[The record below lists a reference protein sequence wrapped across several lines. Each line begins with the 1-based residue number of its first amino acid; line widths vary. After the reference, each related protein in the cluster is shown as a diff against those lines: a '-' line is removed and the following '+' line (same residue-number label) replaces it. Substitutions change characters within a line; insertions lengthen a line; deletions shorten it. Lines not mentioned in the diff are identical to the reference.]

1 GSSDTGM
8 NARTAGITKGLRSRF
23 DIFFHGSTERA
34 YSSFLN
40 YFRDLI
46 YRFKIAGTGN
56 RKAGFDDID
65 SHIFEFQG
73 QVQLF
78 GCIEFASRNLLTI
91 SEGGVENKN
100 LVVCHSLKKSL
111 KAPERETQSP
121 KLVRCS

>member
-1 GSSDTGM
+1 MAMTGKNRFVYIGHM
-8 NARTAGITKGLRSRF
+8 VHQISNLLSVLLWKTVAGCVW
-23 DIFFHGSTERA
+23 
-34 YSSFLN
+34 
-40 YFRDLI
+40 
-46 YRFKIAGTGN
+46 N
-56 RKAGFDDID
+56 RQAGFDDIY
-65 SHIFEFQG
+65 SQIFEFQG

-121 KLVRCS
+121 KLVRCSLVVKTKLGAFY